1 MGVRVLEQ
9 VSKDCHTCSFTPQ
22 DPTTTARGEG
32 RWNQQLVGLPDRPY
46 PGLWWPRSAG
56 LAGGLTHAGALG
68 EIFVHPDVD
77 EFIQP
82 AELARPAGRQGRE
95 LLPRLNGFAP
105 PSSTFGMS
113 PEA

>member
-1 MGVRVLEQ
+1 MGVREYWNRYRKIAIPVPSLP
-9 VSKDCHTCSFTPQ
+9 KTRKLPHG
-22 DPTTTARGEG
+22 GEG

-68 EIFVHPDVD
+68 EIFVHPDVH
-77 EFIQP
+77 ELVQP
-82 AELARPAGRQGRE
+82 TELARPAGRQGRE

-105 PSSTFGMS
+105 PLQHLWDV
-113 PEA
+113 A